1 MEHLKYSMLLQVR
14 VPVLSESTVWT
25 MPSSSLRL
33 LVRARNG
40 VSVSS
45 WYICLSLFRN
55 TIAWHTLTNSRETY
69 REMGMR

>member
-1 MEHLKYSMLLQVR
+1 
-14 VPVLSESTVWT
+14 

-33 LVRARNG
+33 LVRARIG

-45 WYICLSLFRN
+45 WYICRSLFKN
-55 TIAWHTLTNSRETY
+55 TIAWHTLTNSSETY